1 MRLKYITLCLLG
13 LSISGC
19 TQHVIKSNASSDQQ
33 LGQQATQGLNAM
45 FENASYDFK
54 GQFSIQSDFNFN
66 ESKPNSKSNTQSN
79 GTNLDPE
86 LKKQLDQLLKNQKI
100 SFTAKEKQALYYALA
115 REQNPYASLYSSG
128 E

>member
-1 MRLKYITLCLLG
+1 MG

-86 LKKQLDQLLKNQKI
+86 LKKTIRSTIKKSKDFFYGQRKTSPILC
-100 SFTAKEKQALYYALA
+100 TCA
-115 REQNPYASLYSSG
+115 
-128 E
+128 

>member
-33 LGQQATQGLNAM
+33 LGQQATHGLNAM

-86 LKKQLDQLLKNQKI
+86 LKKQLDQLLKNLQI
-100 SFTAKEKQALYYALA
+100 
-115 REQNPYASLYSSG
+115 RSSQIIPVR
-128 E
+128 

>member
-45 FENASYDFK
+45 FENASYW
-54 GQFSIQSDFNFN
+54 IY
-66 ESKPNSKSNTQSN
+66 P
-79 GTNLDPE
+79 
-86 LKKQLDQLLKNQKI
+86 I
-100 SFTAKEKQALYYALA
+100 MMKEKIRVWVYSGDVDADVPITGTLTWIERL
-115 REQNPYASLYSSG
+115 REEQGLPIIDPWR
-128 E
+128 